1 MSIKKYFLF
10 CFCLITV
17 LINGQDSL
25 FAINDSAIKHYE
37 ANLALLYQD
46 SKDTNYNS
54 TLLNDSTVKHSIKEI
69 EKRINYLNHQTPF
82 DFNSSELILNYIKT
96 YSENRKKL
104 TAKMFNYGK
113 FYFPIFEE
121 LLIKHELPL
130 ELKYLPIV
138 ESALNPKAKSRA
150 GAVGLWQFMPL
161 TGKMMGL
168 EISSFI
174 DQRKDPLLSTEAACL
189 YLKKLFSIYD
199 DWNLALAAYNAGPGN
214 LNKAIRRSGGET
226 DYWKVRPFLPKET
239 QNYIPAFTAVN
250 YMMNYN
256 YIGDQTAEEL
266 PFIYCDIDTLLV
278 NDRITFE
285 TLEEWLSYDIEKISF
300 LNPSYNEGII
310 PKSITKHSLCLPSF
324 LISDFL
330 MQQDSI
336 YHYSSIAIN
345 NKSYEKKL
353 PISKFYIIKEG
364 DTIWDIAEKYNGLS
378 VADIKTYNKNIDI
391 SNVKKGDKI
400 IISAH

>member
-1 MSIKKYFLF
+1 MSIKKYLLF
-10 CFCLITV
+10 SFCLFTV
-17 LINGQDSL
+17 LIKSQDSL
-25 FAINDSAIKHYE
+25 FVVNDSAIKLYE
-37 ANLALLYQD
+37 ANLALLYQE
-46 SKDTNYNS
+46 SMSNYNTS
-54 TLLNDSTVKHSIKEI
+54 YIKDSNVNHSIKEI
-69 EKRINYLNHQTPF
+69 KKRINYLNHQTPF

-96 YSENRKKL
+96 YVEKRKKL

-121 LLIKHELPL
+121 QLIKHELPL

-150 GAVGLWQFMPL
+150 GAVGLWQFMPR

-174 DQRKDPLLSTEAACL
+174 DERKDPLLSTEAACL
-189 YLKKLFSIYD
+189 YLKKLFTVYE

-214 LNKAIRRSGGET
+214 INKAIRRSGGET

-256 YIGDQTAEEL
+256 YIGGQTVKEL
-266 PFIYCDIDTLLV
+266 PFVYYDVDTLLV
-278 NDRITFE
+278 SERISFE
-285 TLEEWLSYDIEKISF
+285 TLEEWLSYDLEKISF
-300 LNPSYNEGII
+300 LNPSYTEEII
-310 PKSITKHSLCLPSF
+310 PKSNTKHSLCLPSF

-336 YHYSSIAIN
+336 YHYSSKTIN
-345 NKSYEKKL
+345 INSFEEKSST
-353 PISKFYIIKEG
+353 SKFYIIKEG
-364 DTIWDIAEKYNGLS
+364 DTIWDIAEKYKGIS
-378 VADIKTYNKNIDI
+378 VADIKNYNKNVDI

-400 IISAH
+400 IISIH